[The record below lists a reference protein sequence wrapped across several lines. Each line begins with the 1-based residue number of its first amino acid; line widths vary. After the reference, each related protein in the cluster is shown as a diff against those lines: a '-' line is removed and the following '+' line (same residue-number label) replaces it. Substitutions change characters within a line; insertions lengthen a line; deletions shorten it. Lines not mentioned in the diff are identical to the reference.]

1 MRSGRRKSKD
11 EPGSFGARKPVEGKG
26 RRSRS
31 SEPGKSRSFSLRS
44 RSVGRAAP
52 PGPAAAQHPASPGE
66 VCYAVRGSSA
76 THGDD
81 VLPSLAPGDARPADE
96 LDRLGGG
103 LSAGCLDAE
112 EDFGGLFA
120 HVSAAEE
127 KASGKHLASFFEGT
141 PVKRPPPKP
150 AAPPPPALTSPTVA
164 SFFDGKPPAPAPAKP
179 KAEKVPLRRVED
191 KRLVFASA
199 TLGFTL
205 ALFQAAWK
213 STAGLGRPHQT
224 LKFSSSV
231 KSKSIRLIVGRIDG
245 SHRVLE
251 ARPKSSAQSVQ

>member
-1 MRSGRRKSKD
+1 
-11 EPGSFGARKPVEGKG
+11 
-26 RRSRS
+26 
-31 SEPGKSRSFSLRS
+31 
-44 RSVGRAAP
+44 
-52 PGPAAAQHPASPGE
+52 
-66 VCYAVRGSSA
+66 VRGSSA

-141 PVKRPPPKP
+141 PVKRPPQKP
-150 AAPPPPALTSPTVA
+150 AAPPAPALTSPTVA

-224 LKFSSSV
+224 FEL
-231 KSKSIRLIVGRIDG
+231 L
-245 SHRVLE
+245 
-251 ARPKSSAQSVQ
+251 